1 MSLENTA
8 TAETQETA
16 EQLSPVFEEITN
28 IDETTAVNV
37 LIQAAQLAQNSG
49 RLSVRDSVLIGK
61 VNRHTTPR
69 YYLIIELKQKTKAL
83 IFIRAFFIYK

>member
-16 EQLSPVFEEITN
+16 EQQLSPVFEEITN
-28 IDETTAVNV
+28 IDETAAVNV

-49 RLSVRDSVLIGK
+49 RFSVRDSVLLAKSIDTLRPG
-61 VNRHTTPR
+61 T
-69 YYLIIELKQKTKAL
+69 I
-83 IFIRAFFIYK
+83 